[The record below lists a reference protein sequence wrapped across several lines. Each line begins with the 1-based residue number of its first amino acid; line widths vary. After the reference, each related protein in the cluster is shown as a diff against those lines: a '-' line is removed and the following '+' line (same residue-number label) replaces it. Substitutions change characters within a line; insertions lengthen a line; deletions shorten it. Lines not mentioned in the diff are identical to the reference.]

1 MKISFFGQKGIP
13 RINSKMS
20 GFSGVVNKGN
30 ESEIR
35 KMYEC
40 SFIFFFFHY
49 ILLYIKLK
57 IGSTSAILV
66 ITPTDPRCMESTKIM
81 R

>member
-1 MKISFFGQKGIP
+1 MHLQNNFG
-13 RINSKMS
+13 
-20 GFSGVVNKGN
+20 GVVNKGN

-35 KMYEC
+35 KMYAC
-40 SFIFFFFHY
+40 SFFFFFTI

-66 ITPTDPRCMESTKIM
+66 ITPTDPRCMESTKKM